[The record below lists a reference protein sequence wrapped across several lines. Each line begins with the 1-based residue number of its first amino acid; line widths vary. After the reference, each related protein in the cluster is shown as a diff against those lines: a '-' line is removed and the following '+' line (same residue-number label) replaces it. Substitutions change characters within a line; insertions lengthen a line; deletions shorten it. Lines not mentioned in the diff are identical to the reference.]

1 MHVPRSSKAMNV
13 KIAAHAGTRKL
24 NKWRIMRIKK
34 GSKMKATKRPVAQP
48 KGTRLCGRKGKQ
60 YWPRSVAQPKGTRQ
74 RAVLC
79 TEANQIDR
87 FIDVLAVL
95 IRAHIAIGLGI
106 AHDRCHYELFNKL
119 ESAEECLRALLTEA
133 AT

>member
-1 MHVPRSSKAMNV
+1 
-13 KIAAHAGTRKL
+13 
-24 NKWRIMRIKK
+24 MRIKK

-95 IRAHIAIGLGI
+95 IRAHIAIECRSDTYR
-106 AHDRCHYELFNKL
+106 ARYRDELFNEL